1 MATEGSSSG
10 LHGTRSSG
18 SLQQLIKDDAVR
30 QLRQQQG
37 LMATL
42 GSEDG
47 ALKLDWVDGV
57 QRLLANNAM
66 LEQVE
71 TEAREIWERGIRHII
86 WAGMGGS
93 IMAVRVLTDLGFC
106 GRDQAGPYSSGRDK
120 GHVTI
125 YPLDSTDPAA
135 LNEIV
140 RKIAEAKHL
149 ALPAGEASSNPAF
162 LRAPGA
168 QSIGSL
174 LDDVMMVGVSMG
186 MTSEE
191 PITHLTWFTEL
202 LKQAGLRPAEHLL
215 VMTLPGSYLDNFAR
229 EQQAPSL
236 PLQLDGGIGTGGRM
250 SAPTTRV
257 FLLPAALY
265 LTSLSGDAIKR
276 VLSGDAINRLPT
288 GEPGQLRAMLRQAWN
303 EYDLDH
309 ATERPADHPFV
320 QLAAAL
326 SDASLDGACRLLLR
340 MPAGWQPLVPWI
352 EQLME
357 ESLGKGGKGVVVFD
371 DQFLNPQ
378 APGYRS
384 SGTLHVRVVTD
395 LPQAEEEP
403 PEGDHKFGEGDH
415 EGSPLLYHEGAAQ
428 VHLSEEGHSF
438 TLSQPYLAGKEP
450 LDRLAAVATS
460 FLGWQLSMAL
470 YGYLQRIT
478 FAGQPAV
485 ENYKARARVL
495 RAQDDPLQV
504 TKNWAATTSDTEPT
518 SGMSYILLA
527 PQGVEIQGS
536 PASIFARTLLRT
548 FKASTSDLPPGY
560 LDLTIN
566 GELPSN
572 VRETTTVAPM
582 DDVAARAEHSGG
594 DGLSSSFQLDAH
606 LHITGNELLGIPVK
620 LRRAPAAYHSTEQ
633 SEMDGPPLLVSLRVL
648 ARDHEESILGS
659 YTDTFLCAQA
669 VSTWQAMIEQGRVCF
684 LLIIDGSIDDAVE
697 PFHRFFSE
705 VTAHLRGQ

>member
-1 MATEGSSSG
+1 MTTEGVSPA
-10 LHGTRSSG
+10 
-18 SLQQLIKDDAVR
+18 LQQLIKDDAVG
-30 QLRQQQG
+30 QLRKPKG

-47 ALKLDWVDGV
+47 ALKLDWVEGA
-57 QRLLANNAM
+57 QRLLADNAM

-71 TEAREIWERGIRHII
+71 AEARAIWERGIRQII

-106 GRDQAGPYSSGRDK
+106 GGRDD

-140 RKIAEAKHL
+140 REIAQAKHL
-149 ALPAGEASSNPAF
+149 ARPSGEEASTPAF
-162 LRAPGA
+162 LRA
-168 QSIGSL
+168 L
-174 LDDVMMVGVSMG
+174 LDDVMMVGVAMG

-191 PITHLTWFTEL
+191 PITHLEWFTEL
-202 LKQAGLRPAEHLL
+202 LQQAGLRPAEHLL
-215 VMTLPGSYLDNFAR
+215 VMTLPGSYLDRFAH

-236 PLQLDGGIGTGGRM
+236 PLQLDGGTGTGGRM

-257 FLLPAALY
+257 FLLPAALS
-265 LTSLSGDAIKR
+265 LTRLS
-276 VLSGDAINRLPT
+276 
-288 GEPGQLRAMLRQAWN
+288 GEPGQLRTVLHRAWD
-303 EYDLDH
+303 EYDLAL

-326 SDASLDGACRLLLR
+326 SDASVDGACRLLLK
-340 MPAGWQPLVPWI
+340 MPEGWQALVPWI

-371 DQFLNPQ
+371 DQFLNPVGPRFIVGP
-378 APGYRS
+378 AYRS
-384 SGTLHVRVVTD
+384 SSTLRVRVVTD
-395 LPQAEEEP
+395 LTQPEEE
-403 PEGDHKFGEGDH
+403 K
-415 EGSPLLYHEGAAQ
+415 
-428 VHLSEEGHSF
+428 SF
-438 TLSQPYLAGKEP
+438 NLPQPYLARKEP
-450 LDRLAAVATS
+450 LDRLVAVATS

-470 YGYLQRIT
+470 YGYVHRIT

-495 RAQDDPLQV
+495 RTQDDPLQV
-504 TKNWAATTSDTEPT
+504 TKNWAATTTETDPS
-518 SGMSYILLA
+518 SGIAYSLLA
-527 PQGVEIQGS
+527 PQGVEAQGS
-536 PASIFARTLLRT
+536 PASIVAGTLQRTAT
-548 FKASTSDLPPGY
+548 ASPGYLSLGY

-566 GELPSN
+566 GELPSRF
-572 VRETTTVAPM
+572 VSAL
-582 DDVAARAEHSGG
+582 
-594 DGLSSSFQLDAH
+594 DGQLRT
-606 LHITGNELLGIPVK
+606 IGNELLGVPVK

-633 SEMDGPPLLVSLRVL
+633 SEMDGPPFLVSLRVL
-648 ARDHEESILGS
+648 ARDHEASIPGS

-669 VSTWQAMIEQGRVCF
+669 VSTWQAMLEQGRPCF

-697 PFHRFFSE
+697 PLHRFFSE
-705 VTAHLRGQ
+705 VAAHLRGQ